1 LFFYSLNLHYL
12 CHRKKIERRLWK
24 YNRFRNRQ
32 VTHIINTGGR
42 AIAGFA
48 LAWKGW
54 RGILGIFL
62 LRQKQQNNKKLN
74 T

>member
-1 LFFYSLNLHYL
+1 M
-12 CHRKKIERRLWK
+12 WK

-54 RGILGIFL
+54 RGIPGIFL